1 MQKGFVSLEVIL
13 VALIISLLATVVVP
27 NAASLVDKAALDY
40 EQKRLYSELQ
50 LVRTQNR
57 TATVVSTGM
66 NMGGFLDSKGITV
79 AKRVELELSR
89 GTGNYQVVRDGE
101 LVREPH
107 YLSYGVTFD
116 DATSYFPTKI
126 YFDLTGAARFI
137 PIPPSN
143 NSLTLVLKSP
153 RGSKSTIVFDN
164 VGRIRGGK

>member
-13 VALIISLLATVVVP
+13 VALIITLLATVVVP

-66 NMGGFLDSKGITV
+66 NMSGFLDSRITV

>member
-1 MQKGFVSLEVIL
+1 MQKGFASFEVIL
-13 VALIISLLATVVVP
+13 VALIISLLATVAVP
-27 NAASLVDKAALDY
+27 KAASLVDKAALDY

-57 TATVVSTGM
+57 TATVVPTGM
-66 NMGGFLDSKGITV
+66 NMSGFLDSRITV

-89 GTGNYQVVRDGE
+89 GTGNYQVVRDDK

-116 DATSYFPTKI
+116 DATTYFPTKI

-137 PIPPSN
+137 PTPPN
-143 NSLTLVLKSP
+143 NSVTIVLKS
-153 RGSKSTIVFDN
+153 RLGLKSKIVFDS
-164 VGRIRGGK
+164 VGRIRGDK

>member
-1 MQKGFVSLEVIL
+1 MQKGFVSFEVIL
-13 VALIISLLATVVVP
+13 VALIITLLATVAVP

-66 NMGGFLDSKGITV
+66 NMSGFLDSRITV